1 MPKGALVLVGVPI
14 GNLAD
19 MSPRAI
25 QALRDADVVACEDT
39 RDTRKLLNL
48 VDVPRKRL
56 VALHEHN
63 EADMASTIVG
73 LLGEGNRVALVS
85 DAGMPGVSDPGEK
98 LVAAV
103 AAAGYEVEVVPGP
116 SAAITALVVS
126 GLPAGRF
133 CFEGFLPRKG
143 GGRTARLRHLAT
155 EPRTSILYEAPHR
168 IVATVDDLVA
178 ACGVDRPVALARELT
193 KLFEEVWRGTLGGL
207 AEHLAAH
214 DRRGEY
220 VLVLGGA
227 PEAPPAG
234 EDDIDAA
241 LRVRLAAGVDRKTAI
256 AEVTAELGVP
266 KRVVYD
272 AALTLGTGRPR
283 TGRTPTDRG
292 SAEGR

>member
-1 MPKGALVLVGVPI
+1 MSRPSREKPAGGGALVLVGVPI

-19 MSPRAI
+19 MSPRAT

-48 VDVPRKRL
+48 IDVGRKRL
-56 VALHEHN
+56 VAVHEHN
-63 EADMASTIVG
+63 EVDMADVVVG
-73 LLGEGNRVALVS
+73 LLAEGQRVALVS

-103 AAAGYEVEVVPGP
+103 AAAGHDIEVVPGP

-143 GGRTARLRHLAT
+143 SARTERLRHLAT

-168 IVATVDDLVA
+168 IATTVDDLVA
-178 ACGVDRPVALARELT
+178 ACGPDRPVALARELT
-193 KLFEEVWRGTLGGL
+193 KLFEEVWRGTLGDL
-207 AEHLAAH
+207 AEHLATKE
-214 DRRGEY
+214 RRGEY

-227 PEAPPAG
+227 PPAPPATG
-234 EDDIDAA
+234 TDLIAA
-241 LRVRLAAGVDRKTAI
+241 LEVRLAAGIDRKTAI
-256 AEVTAELGVP
+256 AEVAKELGVP
-266 KRVVYD
+266 KRTVYD
-272 AALTLGTGRPR
+272 AALELR
-283 TGRTPTDRG
+283 
-292 SAEGR
+292 